1 MIAETEVMG
10 MIEEGELLSPEPDFI
25 DWNQEPN
32 APDEFVLD
40 YDLIKKRA
48 DQIEE
53 MVISIWRGGSPI

>member
-1 MIAETEVMG
+1 MNAETEVMD
-10 MIEEGELLSPEPDFI
+10 MIEEGEYLSPEPDFI
-25 DWNQEPN
+25 DWNEETN

-40 YDLIKKRA
+40 YDFIKKRA